1 MNMDEQLDKEIALE
15 ESNIVYRSILESDVL
30 TSIAILS
37 SLISRSNFFFSIS
50 ISANCLFSSSICLS
64 SSSMRSASRKA
75 KENYAIQYSL
85 IYKINCSLISFSA
98 AGGKKY
104 HIIITAYGNMNGHL
118 LITSGFA
125 YQ

>member
-64 SSSMRSASRKA
+64 SSSMRSASTKV
-75 KENYAIQYSL
+75 KEN
-85 IYKINCSLISFSA
+85 
-98 AGGKKY
+98 
-104 HIIITAYGNMNGHL
+104 
-118 LITSGFA
+118 
-125 YQ
+125 